1 MTTEQNIKNVMVV
14 GGMIYAHVDGPKQA
28 WIGMIED
35 VLASQGFFPEFEE
48 FAKLAD
54 ELKISEATPE
64 ELKTVWWD
72 KYQEM
77 VREIRSILSG
87 AEQ

>member
-1 MTTEQNIKNVMVV
+1 MTTEQNIKSVMVV
-14 GGMIYAHVDGPKQA
+14 GGMIYDHVDVPKQA

-48 FAKLAD
+48 FSKLAD
-54 ELKISEATPE
+54 YLKISQATPE

-72 KYQEM
+72 KYQVM
-77 VREIRSILSG
+77 VREIGSVLSG
-87 AEQ
+87 KQ